1 MAKECIFCKIAK
13 KEIPSSIVYEDEEI
27 VAFNDINPQAPV
39 HIIIIPR
46 KHIPRVI
53 DLEEN
58 DAPLI
63 GKLFIIAKNLAKEKN
78 IEEGYRLIINCN
90 PGAGQSVFH
99 IHLHL
104 LGGRKFSWPPG

>member
-1 MAKECIFCKIAK
+1 MSGECIFCKIAQ
-13 KEIPSSIVYEDEEI
+13 KEIPSSIVYEDQQV

-46 KHIPRVI
+46 KHIPRVM
-53 DLEEN
+53 DLEDN
-58 DAPLI
+58 DAELI
-63 GKLFIIAKNLAKEKN
+63 GKLFIVAKKLAKEKE
-78 IEEGYRLIINCN
+78 IEDGYRLVINCN

-104 LGGRKFSWPPG
+104 LGGRKFTWPPG